1 MKNML
6 NTKIYQTGYLS
17 GVFDLFHVGHLE
29 YLLNAKS
36 YCEKLIVGVNDDAII
51 WEYKKRK
58 PVIPCQDRMKI
69 VSALK
74 CVDDVIK
81 VSIRDEVNAHSKIH
95 FDVLFMSE
103 AWKEDYFYKDIEE
116 KMANMGADVIWLPY
130 KKGISTLIIRK
141 KIKAIEFN

>member
-36 YCEKLIVGVNDDAII
+36 YCEKLIVGVNDDAIV

-130 KKGISTLIIRK
+130 KKGISTSIIRK

>member
-1 MKNML
+1 ML

-81 VSIRDEVNAHSKIH
+81 VSIRDEVNAHSEIH

>member
-36 YCEKLIVGVNDDAII
+36 YCEKLIVGVNDDAIV

-81 VSIRDEVNAHSKIH
+81 VSIRDEVNAHSEIY

-130 KKGISTLIIRK
+130 KKEISTSIIRK

>member
-1 MKNML
+1 ML

-36 YCEKLIVGVNDDAII
+36 YCEKLIVGVNDDAIV

-130 KKGISTLIIRK
+130 KKGISTSIIRK

>member
-1 MKNML
+1 MILAISDN
-6 NTKIYQTGYLS
+6 
-17 GVFDLFHVGHLE
+17 LFHVGHLE